1 MRSSSWQ
8 NLIAYRAE
16 TAMAHVLQEQIS
28 RADDARTLLSA
39 IFSAAA
45 DLLPDE
51 ANQTLTVSL
60 HHIANHCSAAAIRH
74 LCAELNST
82 ETLFPGTNLRLIY
95 KLVSDEPPRDQEV

>member
-1 MRSSSWQ
+1 M
-8 NLIAYRAE
+8 IAYRAE

-28 RADDARTLLSA
+28 RADDARNLLRTRYST
-39 IFSAAA
+39 AA

-60 HHIANHCSAAAIRH
+60 HHIANHCSASVIRH
-74 LCAELNST
+74 LCAELNGT

-95 KLVSDEPPRDQEV
+95 KLVSIEAPRDQEV

>member
-1 MRSSSWQ
+1 MQSSSWQ

-16 TAMAHVLQEQIS
+16 TAMAHILQEQIS
-28 RADDARTLLSA
+28 RADDARTLLRA
-39 IFSAAA
+39 IYATEA
-45 DLLPDE
+45 DLLPNE

-82 ETLFPGTNLRLIY
+82 ETLFPGTNIRLIY
-95 KLVSDEPPRDQEV
+95 KLVSDDAPRDQEV